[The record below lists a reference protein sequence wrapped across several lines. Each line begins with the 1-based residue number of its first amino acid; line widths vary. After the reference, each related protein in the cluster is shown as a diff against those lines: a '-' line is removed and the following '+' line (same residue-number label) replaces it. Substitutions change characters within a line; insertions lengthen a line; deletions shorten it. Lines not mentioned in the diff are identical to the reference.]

1 MEVKFDLSLP
11 ASDASIKNV
20 IEKLRAVLT
29 KREVLHVSD
38 SEMKVAAVLV
48 PIFLSAG
55 QYHLL
60 FIQRTE
66 RVKDHKGQIAFPGGT
81 YKNADGLLLNTALR
95 EAEEEI
101 GLAQSD
107 VEVLGELDDT
117 IVPTNYVISPFVG
130 LIPYPYDFK
139 LDKWEVEKLIEIPL
153 EALLNKNCYIKG
165 TITWRGHEMD
175 RMFYKYGNKVIW
187 GATCEILKQFV
198 EISTG
203 EQKNKGTRN
212 EK

>member
-1 MEVKFDLSLP
+1 MVDLCHLCFLANVQKAAKSNPLDVEFDLSLP

-20 IEKLRAVLT
+20 IEKLREVLT
-29 KREVLHVSD
+29 KRSVLHVSD
-38 SEMKVAAVLV
+38 SNMKVAAVLV
-48 PIFLSAG
+48 PIFLNAG

-139 LDKWEVEKLIEIPL
+139 LDKWEVEKLIERS
-153 EALLNKNCYIKG
+153 LLRLYSTRI
-165 TITWRGHEMD
+165 
-175 RMFYKYGNKVIW
+175 VILR
-187 GATCEILKQFV
+187 A
-198 EISTG
+198 
-203 EQKNKGTRN
+203 R
-212 EK
+212 

>member
-1 MEVKFDLSLP
+1 LSLQ
-11 ASDASIKNV
+11 ASDANIENV
-20 IEKLRAVLT
+20 IEKLREALT
-29 KREVLHVSD
+29 KREVFHVSD
-38 SEMKVAAVLV
+38 SKTKVAAVLV
-48 PIFLSAG
+48 PIFLNAG

-81 YKNADGLLLNTALR
+81 YQNADGFLLNTALR
-95 EAEEEI
+95 ETEEEI
-101 GLAQSD
+101 GLAQDD
-107 VEVLGELDDT
+107 VEVIGELDDT
-117 IVPTNYVISPFVG
+117 IVPANYVISPFVG

-139 LDKWEVEKLIEIPL
+139 LDKWEVEELIKTPI
-153 EALLNKNCYIKG
+153 EALLNSNCFSKG
-165 TITWRGHEMD
+165 TIMWRGHEME
-175 RMFYKYGNKVIW
+175 RMFFKYGNKIIW